1 MWLNGS
7 KEVWGLDGNH
17 IAKYNETIIS
27 GGDWNADDFELL
39 EGYKGGYYKR
49 LRRKPQTDKVAR
61 GWMRRNRPV

>member
-39 EGYKGGYYKR
+39 EGYKGGYY
-49 LRRKPQTDKVAR
+49 
-61 GWMRRNRPV
+61 